1 MPSLDRLVDSLPRRQ
16 ALRYR
21 TRQNVL
27 VAGTVCTTALVLIAM
42 LDRAGECS
50 HRRGGQ
56 FTRTVVN
63 DGAAEF

>member
-1 MPSLDRLVDSLPRRQ
+1 MSEVPMPSLDRLVDSLPRRQ

-27 VAGTVCTTALVLIAM
+27 VAGTVCTTALVLIAR

-50 HRRGGQ
+50 HRSGG
-56 FTRTVVN
+56 
-63 DGAAEF
+63 